1 MPRFFCEDVPDD
13 RIILTGEDAI
23 HLSRSLRVRIGEE
36 ITVCDGRCTDYL
48 CTVENVS
55 SEAVTLAVK
64 KKAPCEAE
72 PNQTITLYQALP
84 KGDKLDFIVQKAVEL
99 GASRIV
105 PVQTRFCVAKRDAH
119 SFEKKRVRLQKIALE
134 AAKQCGRGVIPEVG
148 NLLSFKEA
156 ADELGRRHGFVCY
169 EKGGETIGTLIERK
183 KCSANVLIG
192 SEGGLAE
199 EEIRLL
205 SEKGVLCASLGKR
218 ILRCETAPLAALTL
232 ILHTFG
238 EL

>member
-105 PVQTRFCVAKRDAH
+105 PVQT
-119 SFEKKRVRLQKIALE
+119 
-134 AAKQCGRGVIPEVG
+134 
-148 NLLSFKEA
+148 LS
-156 ADELGRRHGFVCY
+156 
-169 EKGGETIGTLIERK
+169 LIH
-183 KCSANVLIG
+183 I
-192 SEGGLAE
+192 
-199 EEIRLL
+199 
-205 SEKGVLCASLGKR
+205 
-218 ILRCETAPLAALTL
+218 
-232 ILHTFG
+232 
-238 EL
+238 

>member
-99 GASRIV
+99 GLRALYRYRRGFAWQKVMRTALKKSG
-105 PVQTRFCVAKRDAH
+105 CVCKRLH
-119 SFEKKRVRLQKIALE
+119 WRRPS
-134 AAKQCGRGVIPEVG
+134 
-148 NLLSFKEA
+148 S
-156 ADELGRRHGFVCY
+156 AD
-169 EKGGETIGTLIERK
+169 
-183 KCSANVLIG
+183 
-192 SEGGLAE
+192 
-199 EEIRLL
+199 
-205 SEKGVLCASLGKR
+205 
-218 ILRCETAPLAALTL
+218 AALFQRSEICCLLRKRQTSSADGTVL
-232 ILHTFG
+232 FATKRAG
-238 EL
+238 KQSVR